1 MLEVQPFLSFPQCE
15 SVEAASVVANVC
27 GEVEWHYE
35 DDATWVQGLRLEQRL
50 YAPDVL
56 EVSSS
61 SGLRQQDHPEVTLRF
76 TVTCRDTT
84 QCRIA
89 YTPVL
94 VCTDRHTRR
103 LAAVGTAAW
112 AATALAAF
120 ACLARRWIRRLD
132 PPPLSRTQWLVTPE
146 P

>member
-1 MLEVQPFLSFPQCE
+1 MLEVQPFLGFPQCE
-15 SVEAASVVANVC
+15 SVEATSVVANVC

-35 DDATWVQGLRLEQRL
+35 DDATRVQRPRLEQRL

-76 TVTCRDTT
+76 TVTCRDPT

-94 VCTDRHTRR
+94 VCTDWHTRR
-103 LAAVGTAAW
+103 LAAAGAAAW
-112 AATALAAF
+112 AATALGTL
-120 ACLARRWIRRLD
+120 ACLARRWLRRLAS
-132 PPPLSRTQWLVTPE
+132 PPLPQGL
-146 P
+146 